1 MKHYAEFTA
10 LIPAGGRGSR
20 FDKHINKLLFK
31 IKNKTIF
38 EMMLDKIVLLTD
50 NIVIV
55 TSKTNDIGIKTIC
68 NLNKYCKINFKFV
81 LQKEPNGMGFAVK
94 LAVPKIKTNY
104 FFLIWADQLGISSQ
118 TMVNTL
124 DNFLLKTK
132 HAIVFPTIKKTNPY
146 TLIIKNKFGNVIDV
160 LQSRETSINKNY
172 GETDCGFFV
181 CNTLIVSNFIK
192 KLVLNKKIITQRTK
206 EYDFLKSFRFIAKNH
221 LISTNKAKNLY
232 ESKGVNTK
240 KDLLYL
246 LKIKKI

>member
-1 MKHYAEFTA
+1 MKKFNDFTA
-10 LIPAGGRGSR
+10 VIPAGGKGSR
-20 FDKHINKLLFK
+20 FDKQINKSLFK

-38 EMMLDKIVLLTD
+38 EIILNKVILLT
-50 NIVIV
+50 NKIIIV
-55 TSKTNDIGIKTIC
+55 TSTKNDIGIKKIC
-68 NLNKYCKINFKFV
+68 KLKKYSKINFIFI
-81 LQKEPNGMGFAVK
+81 LQKKPDGMGMALN
-94 LAVPKIKTNY
+94 LAIPKITTSY
-104 FFLIWADQLGISSQ
+104 FFLIWSDQLGITYK
-118 TMVNTL
+118 TMVDTL
-124 DNFLLKTK
+124 EFFLFKK
-132 HAIVFPTIKKTNPY
+132 NHAIVFPTIKKRNPY
-146 TLIIKNKFGNVIDV
+146 TLVVKNKFGNVIDI

-232 ESKGVNTK
+232 ESKGINTK

-246 LKIKKI
+246 LKIKKT